1 MRTYEVHS
9 MNPTWDHAR
18 LHFIPMTT
26 KLVKLGQSHT
36 LAHAHVHTCAD
47 ASTNEL
53 TGKLNEEYF
62 NFYVTYFGAM

>member
-1 MRTYEVHS
+1 
-9 MNPTWDHAR
+9 
-18 LHFIPMTT
+18 MTT

-36 LAHAHVHTCAD
+36 LARAHVHMCAD

-53 TGKLNEEYF
+53 TGAPNEEYF